1 MRVSHHSCCTSG
13 KLSAPIGKKCPRK
26 LRPWTECQTQQEE
39 IYHSVCEYFGSTTG
53 TGLQLFP
60 SLNALEH
67 EGQKVEKRPISS
79 EQDLETYEQSA
90 VEDLVQDIITELCKI
105 PAAQDEFHLGDGVQF
120 DNHANSLESQ
130 SNQPSKS
137 GNSRPDQFYIH
148 HIDNS
153 AKSLLTTV
161 EYKLPHK
168 LPVESLH
175 NGLRP
180 MNFWEKVVKAHGVPT
195 TEEEKSERL
204 TGAVIAQEFDVMIQE
219 GLEYSYVTNGLA
231 LVLL

>member
-1 MRVSHHSCCTSG
+1 M
-13 KLSAPIGKKCPRK
+13 
-26 LRPWTECQTQQEE
+26 
-39 IYHSVCEYFGSTTG
+39 
-53 TGLQLFP
+53 
-60 SLNALEH
+60 
-67 EGQKVEKRPISS
+67 
-79 EQDLETYEQSA
+79 
-90 VEDLVQDIITELCKI
+90 EDLVQDIITELCKI

-153 AKSLLTTV
+153 TKSLLTTV

-180 MNFWEKVVKAHGVPT
+180 MNFWEKVVVT
-195 TEEEKSERL
+195 RL
-204 TGAVIAQEFDVMIQE
+204 R
-219 GLEYSYVTNGLA
+219 
-231 LVLL
+231 

>member
-1 MRVSHHSCCTSG
+1 M
-13 KLSAPIGKKCPRK
+13 
-26 LRPWTECQTQQEE
+26 
-39 IYHSVCEYFGSTTG
+39 
-53 TGLQLFP
+53 
-60 SLNALEH
+60 
-67 EGQKVEKRPISS
+67 
-79 EQDLETYEQSA
+79 
-90 VEDLVQDIITELCKI
+90 EDLVQDIITELCKI

-120 DNHANSLESQ
+120 DNHVNSLESQ
-130 SNQPSKS
+130 PDQPSKS
-137 GNSRPDQFYIH
+137 GNSRPDQFCIH
-148 HIDNS
+148 CIDNG

-161 EYKLPHK
+161 EYKPPHK
-168 LPVESLH
+168 VPVESLR

-231 LVLL
+231 LVLLRVPIEDPGTLYYHLCEPNSEVDPDNDQSFLLPLTAITQVLCLCLMSFCSHVWDQQW